1 MNKIIVVALIGLM
14 LVSCV
19 SAVSVNYFILPNCGH
34 CQKLLPFINQTYS
47 RHLNINWNILD
58 VTKGS
63 YNVQGIPTIKINTN
77 DKREI
82 TLVGS
87 SEIPKYLECELN
99 EMSTLYCP
107 TTSYLNCTTNS
118 YFIR

>member
-1 MNKIIVVALIGLM
+1 MNKTL
-14 LVSCV
+14 
-19 SAVSVNYFILPNCGH
+19 
-34 CQKLLPFINQTYS
+34 
-47 RHLNINWNILD
+47 
-58 VTKGS
+58 
-63 YNVQGIPTIKINTN
+63 

-87 SEIPKYLECELN
+87 YEIPKFLECELN
-99 EMSTLYCP
+99 EISTLDCP